1 MVNPLAH
8 LIAYL
13 INLINQRE
21 WCPCIFGHAHE
32 IQNGGQR
39 TLLEEP
45 IGVFVS
51 ILRATEIEINN
62 ARHQIA
68 CGLSTVATA
77 RYPGTL
83 QGL

>member
-1 MVNPLAH
+1 M
-8 LIAYL
+8 YL

-21 WCPCIFGHAHE
+21 WRACILGHAHE
-32 IQNGGQR
+32 VQNGGQR

-45 IGVFVS
+45 IGAFVS
-51 ILRATEIEINN
+51 VLRAMEIEINN
-62 ARHQIA
+62 ARRQIA

-77 RYPGTL
+77 RYPETL